1 METLSLGWGVAQCMQ
16 AGHLQETNH
25 PQLRIPKPPS
35 RVAKSRH
42 RCGAPDS
49 DKDSSPLPSP
59 GTVWSLHPIIP
70 PNRMLPEGRALGTDT
85 DIRLQVRAGPCTH
98 VCSTQNLQSLGSWSG
113 TGVMAA
119 QQCEYPGCH
128 ITAQVKNGHGSAFHV
143 RCISVSSVQSLSHVR
158 LFATP

>member
-1 METLSLGWGVAQCMQ
+1 METLSLGWGVAQGMQ

-70 PNRMLPEGRALGTDT
+70 LTGCFQKEEPWKLTRTPGSKSELDPVLTSVPHKISKAL
-85 DIRLQVRAGPCTH
+85 A
-98 VCSTQNLQSLGSWSG
+98 SG
-113 TGVMAA
+113 LA
-119 QQCEYPGCH
+119 QG
-128 ITAQVKNGHGSAFHV
+128 
-143 RCISVSSVQSLSHVR
+143 
-158 LFATP
+158 